1 MVLIKNELEIDEIDR
16 KLLKILVADAKR
28 SYADIGKELGVSS
41 VTVHNRI
48 KKLEELGFIKR
59 YVAICEPNMLGR
71 NVVAYTLISTKP
83 GEERRIAEKIADYDE
98 ITEIHGISGEYD
110 LLIRARVESIEK
122 LNEIL
127 MNRVRPLP
135 GVLRTHTIFTVFCV
149 KQEVDTGL

>member
-1 MVLIKNELEIDEIDR
+1 MKDEIGIDEIDR
-16 KLLKILVADAKR
+16 KLLKNLVTDAKR
-28 SYADIGKELGVSS
+28 SYAEIGKELGVSS

-48 KKLEELGFIKR
+48 KRLEGLGFIKR
-59 YVAICEPNMLGR
+59 YVAICDPNKLGR
-71 NVVAYTLISTKP
+71 NVLAYTLISTKP
-83 GEERRIAEKIADYDE
+83 GEERKIAEKIANYDE
-98 ITEIHGISGEYD
+98 ITEIYGISGEYD
-110 LLIRARVESIEK
+110 LLIKSRVESIER